1 MSTAFFDCETDGF
14 LPDLTRVWCGVI
26 KDLETQEVFQYTPDT
41 VHHMLPKLE
50 QYDRVVTHNGIGF
63 DFPALRKVFGW
74 EYKGEKY
81 DTLLVS
87 RFQRPKRKVPPNA
100 GKCSPHSLAAW
111 GYRVGRGKPEH
122 EDWSKFS
129 DAMLHRCTEDV
140 LILELTYS
148 ALQAEGRGE
157 GWEQAHRLNFKLFEN
172 LQNQEEYGWMVD
184 QPYMAKCLDTLN
196 RWIVRIDH
204 RVGPR
209 LPLVVE
215 IKETKKEGE
224 YGWVKKPFKKDGS
237 YSLSVE
243 RWLDDSDLGDG
254 AYRHVGGPFSRINF
268 RPVDLDKNKEVKDFL
283 LDIGWEPA
291 EWNTNNAKQRTSP
304 KLSKD
309 DPFEGISGGLGKLVA
324 KRVQCK
330 ARRGIIEG
338 WKATIRPDGRIPS
351 RVTGLATTGRAKHSG
366 IVNVPSPHS
375 NAFFAKWM
383 RSIFIAKP
391 GWVLVGCDSKGNQIR
406 QLAARMGDEDFTRA
420 VLWTDLHSFNQQRSG
435 APSRSRAKNFFYGFI
450 FGAGDAKIGQVV
462 DGTAADGKALKER
475 YLNELPGLK
484 KLIDDATEE
493 WRRSAKKWFNKRYNR
508 MEYSD
513 GWIRGLDGRPILVE
527 SPHMILCYFLQSDE
541 AVMMSAAYNIWHKWM
556 NQRWPYK
563 EMWGTVIWY
572 HDEWQW
578 ECHPSIAEEA
588 GALAS
593 KAITWAGEYYNIA
606 CPHEGDYT
614 IGRSWYDTH

>member
-1 MSTAFFDCETDGF
+1 M
-14 LPDLTRVWCGVI
+14 
-26 KDLETQEVFQYTPDT
+26 
-41 VHHMLPKLE
+41 
-50 QYDRVVTHNGIGF
+50 VTHNGIGF
-63 DFPALRKVFGW
+63 DFPALRKVYGW
-74 EYKGEKY
+74 EYRGEKY

-87 RFQRPKRKVPPNA
+87 RFQRPRRKTSPNSKGA
-100 GKCSPHSLAAW
+100 SPHSLAAW
-111 GYRVGRGKPEH
+111 GYRVGRGKPDH
-122 EDWSKFS
+122 EDWSRFS

-140 LILELTYS
+140 EILALVFA
-148 ALQAEGRGE
+148 ALQTEGKGE
-157 GWEQAHRLNFKLFEN
+157 GWDNAHRLNFKLFEN
-172 LQNQEEYGWMVD
+172 LQNQEEYGWLVD
-184 QPYMAKCLDTLN
+184 QPYMDRCLHYLN
-196 RWIVRIDH
+196 RWIDHID
-204 RVGPR
+204 RAVSVQ

-224 YGWVKKPFKKDGS
+224 YGWVKRPFKKDGT
-237 YSLSVE
+237 YSSSVE
-243 RWLDDSDLGDG
+243 RWLDNSDGRVDMD
-254 AYRHVGGPFSRINF
+254 RPVGGPFSRINF
-268 RPVDLDKNKEVKDFL
+268 RLIDLDKNKEVKDYL
-283 LDIGWEPA
+283 LDLGWKPA

-309 DPFEGISGGLGKLVA
+309 DPFEGIRGGLGKLVA

-338 WKATIRPDGRIPS
+338 WKASIRDDGRIPS
-351 RVTGLATTGRAKHSG
+351 RVTGLATTGRAKHAG

-406 QLAARMGDEDFTRA
+406 QLAARMGDPEFTEA
-420 VLWTDLHSFNQQRSG
+420 VLHGNQEDGTDLHSLNQKQSG

-450 FGAGDAKIGQVV
+450 FGAGDGKIGQVV
-462 DGTAADGKALKER
+462 DGTAADGKALRER

-484 KLIDDATEE
+484 KLIEDATEE

-527 SPHMILCYFLQSDE
+527 KEHMILCYFLQSDE
-541 AVMMSAAYNIWHKWM
+541 AIQMAAAYNVWHKWM

-563 EMWGTVIWY
+563 EMWGTVIWM

-578 ECHPSIAEEA
+578 ECHPEIAEASGE
-588 GALAS
+588 LAS
-593 KAITWAGEYYNIA
+593 EAIAWAGRYYNISV
-606 CPHEGDYT
+606 PHEGEYT
-614 IGRSWYDTH
+614 IGRNWYETH